1 MINNKIKNKTYYAVG
16 TIPKSNIKI
25 ANRGKT
31 DETDV
36 LTHKYISLAR

>member
-25 ANRGKT
+25 ADRGKT
-31 DETDV
+31 DAPI
-36 LTHKYISLAR
+36 HKYISLLISFQ